1 VPPKTIKFDTDK
13 HEYVVDGEKVP
24 GVTTIIGK
32 TMPKDAL
39 TWWGMRVGIASVIRL
54 LREHD
59 LSWPVLQSIDPDH
72 VIDPLKIPPGEGHFT
87 KSDRKR
93 QKPRTLVEVMVVDN
107 KLSTNHIRD
116 QRGDE
121 GSMTH
126 DAIHKMGV
134 EMELPNLSDY
144 PEEQRPYLRALAK
157 WWSDQ
162 EVEFLEQEILV
173 ASVDGP
179 LAYGGT
185 PDLIALRDGKRGL
198 YDFKTSKAVRESHH
212 PQLVGYEKAYVECG
226 GDPLEEK
233 WVVNLRGDGTYEME
247 PCLATMELWDAMCA
261 YYKQLVPFLD
271 EFNAKR

>member
-116 QRGDE
+116 QRGSVRICARWRS
-121 GSMTH
+121 GGPTKRS
-126 DAIHKMGV
+126 
-134 EMELPNLSDY
+134 SSSSRRSSS
-144 PEEQRPYLRALAK
+144 RPSTGRWHMAARR
-157 WWSDQ
+157 
-162 EVEFLEQEILV
+162 
-173 ASVDGP
+173 
-179 LAYGGT
+179 T
-185 PDLIALRDGKRGL
+185 
-198 YDFKTSKAVRESHH
+198 
-212 PQLVGYEKAYVECG
+212 
-226 GDPLEEK
+226 
-233 WVVNLRGDGTYEME
+233 
-247 PCLATMELWDAMCA
+247 
-261 YYKQLVPFLD
+261 
-271 EFNAKR
+271 